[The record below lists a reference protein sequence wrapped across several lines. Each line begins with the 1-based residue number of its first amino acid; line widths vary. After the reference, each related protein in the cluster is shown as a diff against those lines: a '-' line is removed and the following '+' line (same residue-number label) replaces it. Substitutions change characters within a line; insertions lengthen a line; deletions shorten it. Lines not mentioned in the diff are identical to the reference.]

1 MILIYVKI
9 FEFTKLLSE
18 ILVQIVSSFLPH
30 KIMEDFPPTPYNFQ
44 PVRTSPSLVVNNFP
58 YD

>member
-9 FEFTKLLSE
+9 FEFTKLLGE

-30 KIMEDFPPTPYNFQ
+30 KIMEDFPPPPITFN
-44 PVRTSPSLVVNNFP
+44 L
-58 YD
+58 